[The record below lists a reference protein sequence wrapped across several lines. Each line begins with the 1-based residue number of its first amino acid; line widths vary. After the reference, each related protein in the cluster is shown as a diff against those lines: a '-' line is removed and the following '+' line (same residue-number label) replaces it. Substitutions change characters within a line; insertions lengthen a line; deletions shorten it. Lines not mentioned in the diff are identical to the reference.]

1 MKKKKIITILILIF
15 ALIIL
20 PMTITIITYNYHFG
34 SRVSHDNNYFE
45 YITAKN
51 PNLVKEDVSF
61 TSNEGQILRGG
72 FYTQTQNTDPRGFII
87 FVHGNKLSH
96 DEYLAEIEWLTN
108 ENYIVFAYDNTGTQ
122 SSDGD
127 SLKGLTQATID
138 LSHALEFVKDTYD
151 LPYILIGHSWG
162 GFAVSSVY
170 EYGVS
175 YDVDAIVSLAGF
187 YKNINIVVDIAKLYV
202 GDVVQILRPYLSV
215 YEWYLFGENS
225 NLDGIDGLANT
236 TAEVLMIHSEDDH
249 IVGYSNNFSV
259 YKNAFENDD
268 RFTFISYEDAG
279 HRLTITGEAYDNIH
293 DLMHHQ
299 LEHDKDSDEYLALQA
314 ERNAMI
320 YEFNYDV
327 LADILDFCNKITDK

>member
-1 MKKKKIITILILIF
+1 MKKKAIIAICLLVF
-15 ALIIL
+15 VFLIL
-20 PMTITIITYNYHFG
+20 PMTVTIVTYKYHFG

-45 YITAKN
+45 YITEKN
-51 PNLVKEDVSF
+51 TSFVKEDVSF
-61 TSNEGQILRGG
+61 QSNEGQILRGG
-72 FYTQTQNTDPRGFII
+72 IYTQVENDDPRGFII

-96 DEYLAEIEWLTN
+96 EEYLAEIEWLTL
-108 ENYIVFAYDNTGTQ
+108 ENYVVFSYDNTGTQ

-127 SLKGLTQATID
+127 SLKGLTQAVID
-138 LSHALEFVKDTYD
+138 LSHALEYVKGMYD

-187 YKNINIVVDIAKLYV
+187 YKNINIVIDIAKLYV
-202 GDVVQILRPYLSV
+202 GDVVQILRPYLEV
-215 YEWYLFGENS
+215 YEWYLFAENS
-225 NLDGIDGLANT
+225 NLDGIDGLKNT
-236 TAEVLMIHSEDDH
+236 TAKVLMIHSEDDH
-249 IVGYSNNFSV
+249 IVGYNNNFLV

-293 DLMHHQ
+293 DIMHHQ
-299 LEHDKDSDEYLALQA
+299 LEYEAGSERYLELRE
-314 ERNAMI
+314 ERNSMI
-320 YEFNYDV
+320 YEFNEDI
-327 LADILDFCNKITDK
+327 LADILDFCNEITE